1 MEFML
6 FLNSPDPIQG
16 ATNIVY
22 KLVGLGGALILLTIV
37 FKGLGMLNKMAIQS
51 LIGLVAVGLFLMLF
65 TSGEE
70 SKNMLQDW
78 ADWLMKYARG
88 E

>member
-1 MEFML
+1 MNLLM
-6 FLNSPDPIQG
+6 FLENADPLLG

-22 KLVGLGGALILLTIV
+22 KLVAFGGSLILLTIV
-37 FKGLGMLNKMAIQS
+37 FKGLGLLNKMAVQG
-51 LIGLVAVGLFLMLF
+51 LIGLVALGLFLMMF
-65 TSGEE
+65 TDGES
-70 SKNMLQDW
+70 SKKLLQDW